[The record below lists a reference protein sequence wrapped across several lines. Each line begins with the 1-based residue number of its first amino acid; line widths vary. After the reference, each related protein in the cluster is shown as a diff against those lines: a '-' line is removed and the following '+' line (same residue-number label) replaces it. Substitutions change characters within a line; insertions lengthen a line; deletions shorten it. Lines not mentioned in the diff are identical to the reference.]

1 MAKEKPLGDPM
12 KCGACGGAEVELFT
26 TGTRGDRHKFTS
38 ITARCVQCKSTTVF
52 GVPAPVIVAEW
63 GDGAKGVMCIGWR
76 E

>member
-12 KCGACGGAEVELFT
+12 KC
-26 TGTRGDRHKFTS
+26 GTRGDRHKFTS

-63 GDGAKGVMCIGWR
+63 GVGAKGVMCIGWR